1 MVFGGNLG
9 EWCKWVTR
17 MYFYVWEGPIFD
29 VKWRQ
34 NDAVHKSRWLKEGK
48 CAIGVTPLAEKHAR
62 VAPLGLWFCC
72 GISAC
77 GSGQFDGETRT

>member
-29 VKWRQ
+29 V
-34 NDAVHKSRWLKEGK
+34 
-48 CAIGVTPLAEKHAR
+48 
-62 VAPLGLWFCC
+62 
-72 GISAC
+72 
-77 GSGQFDGETRT
+77 SGDKMTLYMKAGG